1 MNFHNVLIICLVD
14 VLLRVSYTIFL
25 SLLLQEKFG
34 SAWTFVATTF
44 LNEYDKNCYEVIILF
59 CIDFLLTIYCFP
71 YAYIAYL
78 QY

>member
-59 CIDFLLTIYCFP
+59 CIDFL
-71 YAYIAYL
+71 
-78 QY
+78 